1 MKEKFFHQLLSMFR
15 VTPEYP
21 ETLIPSVEET
31 ARILKTNPEIYKR
44 FENAY
49 QTSDAIGIPG
59 YPVNA
64 KQAAREKEG
73 VDTSAP
79 DLSSLMNRIVRELE
93 NDTFIWQYTDG
104 TVSPFSINIPE
115 ITEIPEPVTV
125 EELNIVPREY
135 RPQLAGNIVCRG
147 WNDHAGRQ
155 AAYWYNLA
163 VTEKSEKKREEAYS
177 MFRKSLDILNPDP
190 VTYKMI
196 GMHVNS
202 MGYWLPKMVNA
213 IKEDG
218 FFKIP
223 DTTIIKI
230 PLPLLQLTFL
240 EYSDINRTTLD
251 IVDDYCRKVFSLDE
265 TKEYFI
271 KTGVFSS
278 KYDFRNA
285 RVSGSKEVRELG
297 EYLLYI
303 HGFSRVVG
311 GPTSYGAATTN
322 EWVVRDFIPDTENNP
337 TIYHGLPLHT
347 EYRVF
352 VDFNATDPFEQV
364 LGISPY
370 WEPKTMKNHF
380 MPLAE
385 GRSGMNPEAYHD
397 YCTYSVAEEKL
408 MKRYEENKERV
419 LDHVLNIVRCNEQM
433 HGQWSMDIMQ
443 NGNDFW
449 FIDMAT
455 ASESALKECIPK
467 GKLKKMKENWIPEI
481 R

>member
-1 MKEKFFHQLLSMFR
+1 MRKNFFTIHKKTI
-15 VTPEYP
+15 V
-21 ETLIPSVEET
+21 PSVEEA
-31 ARILKTNPEIYKR
+31 ARILKTSPEAYKE

-49 QTSDAIGIPG
+49 KTIDAVAVPG
-59 YPVNA
+59 YPINA
-64 KQAAREKEG
+64 KQAAEEKQGIENSTAL
-73 VDTSAP
+73 DISN
-79 DLSSLMNRIVRELE
+79 LMSRIVKELE
-93 NDTFIWQYTDG
+93 SQTSIWRYNDG
-104 TVSPFSINIPE
+104 TVFSFSDSIS
-115 ITEIPEPVTV
+115 EIPEPVTV
-125 EELNIVPREY
+125 EELNMVPRKF
-135 RPQLAGNIVCRG
+135 RPQLAGNVVCRKED
-147 WNDHAGRQ
+147 DHAGLWSV
-155 AAYWYNLA
+155 YWYNLA
-163 VTEKSEKKREEAYS
+163 VNGKSERERKEAYS
-177 MFRKSLDILNPDP
+177 MFRKGLDILDPDP
-190 VTYKMI
+190 VSYKMI
-196 GMHVNS
+196 GMNVNS

-251 IVDDYCRKVFSLDE
+251 IVDDYCKKVFSLDE

-285 RVSGSKEVRELG
+285 RVSGAKEVRELG

-352 VDFNATDPFEQV
+352 VDFNATPPFDQV

-380 MPLAE
+380 KPLAE
-385 GRSGMNPEAYHD
+385 DHRKMDPDAYHD

-408 MKRYEENKERV
+408 MKRYEENKEKV

-433 HGQWSMDIMQ
+433 YGQWSMDIMQ

-467 GKLKKMKENWIPEI
+467 GKLRKMEENWIPEI
-481 R
+481 SLSNNRR

>member
-1 MKEKFFHQLLSMFR
+1 
-15 VTPEYP
+15 
-21 ETLIPSVEET
+21 
-31 ARILKTNPEIYKR
+31 
-44 FENAY
+44 
-49 QTSDAIGIPG
+49 
-59 YPVNA
+59 
-64 KQAAREKEG
+64 
-73 VDTSAP
+73 
-79 DLSSLMNRIVRELE
+79 MNRIVRELE

-163 VTEKSEKKREEAYS
+163 VSEKSEKKREEAYS

-271 KTGVFSS
+271 KTGVFHP
-278 KYDFRNA
+278 NM
-285 RVSGSKEVRELG
+285 
-297 EYLLYI
+297 
-303 HGFSRVVG
+303 
-311 GPTSYGAATTN
+311 
-322 EWVVRDFIPDTENNP
+322 
-337 TIYHGLPLHT
+337 
-347 EYRVF
+347 
-352 VDFNATDPFEQV
+352 
-364 LGISPY
+364 IS
-370 WEPKTMKNHF
+370 E
-380 MPLAE
+380 MP
-385 GRSGMNPEAYHD
+385 
-397 YCTYSVAEEKL
+397 V
-408 MKRYEENKERV
+408 
-419 LDHVLNIVRCNEQM
+419 
-433 HGQWSMDIMQ
+433 
-443 NGNDFW
+443 
-449 FIDMAT
+449 
-455 ASESALKECIPK
+455 
-467 GKLKKMKENWIPEI
+467 
-481 R
+481 

>member
-1 MKEKFFHQLLSMFR
+1 MKEKFFHQLLSMFG

-21 ETLIPSVEET
+21 ETLIPSVEDT
-31 ARILKTNPEIYKR
+31 ARILKINPEIYKR

-59 YPVNA
+59 YSVNA

-104 TVSPFSINIPE
+104 TVSPFSINMP
-115 ITEIPEPVTV
+115 EIPEPVTV
-125 EELNIVPREY
+125 EELNMVPREY
-135 RPQLAGNIVCRG
+135 RPQLAGNVVCRG

-177 MFRKSLDILNPDP
+177 MFRKSLDILNPDL
-190 VTYKMI
+190 VTYKMM
-196 GMHVNS
+196 GMNVNS

-285 RVSGSKEVRELG
+285 RVSGAKEVRELG

-311 GPTSYGAATTN
+311 GPTSY
-322 EWVVRDFIPDTENNP
+322 DCF
-337 TIYHGLPLHT
+337 L
-347 EYRVF
+347 
-352 VDFNATDPFEQV
+352 
-364 LGISPY
+364 LG
-370 WEPKTMKNHF
+370 T
-380 MPLAE
+380 L
-385 GRSGMNPEAYHD
+385 
-397 YCTYSVAEEKL
+397 
-408 MKRYEENKERV
+408 
-419 LDHVLNIVRCNEQM
+419 
-433 HGQWSMDIMQ
+433 
-443 NGNDFW
+443 
-449 FIDMAT
+449 
-455 ASESALKECIPK
+455 
-467 GKLKKMKENWIPEI
+467 
-481 R
+481 

>member
-1 MKEKFFHQLLSMFR
+1 
-15 VTPEYP
+15 
-21 ETLIPSVEET
+21 
-31 ARILKTNPEIYKR
+31 
-44 FENAY
+44 
-49 QTSDAIGIPG
+49 
-59 YPVNA
+59 
-64 KQAAREKEG
+64 
-73 VDTSAP
+73 
-79 DLSSLMNRIVRELE
+79 
-93 NDTFIWQYTDG
+93 
-104 TVSPFSINIPE
+104 
-115 ITEIPEPVTV
+115 
-125 EELNIVPREY
+125 
-135 RPQLAGNIVCRG
+135 
-147 WNDHAGRQ
+147 
-155 AAYWYNLA
+155 
-163 VTEKSEKKREEAYS
+163 
-177 MFRKSLDILNPDP
+177 MFRKSLDILNPDL

-196 GMHVNS
+196 GMNVNS

-265 TKEYFI
+265 KKEYFI

-311 GPTSYGAATTN
+311 DPTSYGAATTN
-322 EWVVRDFIPDTENNP
+322 EWVIRDFIPDTENNP

-352 VDFNATDPFEQV
+352 VDFNATDSFEQV

-380 MPLAE
+380 KPLAE
-385 GRSGMNPEAYHD
+385 GRRGMDPDAYHD

-419 LDHVLNIVRCNEQM
+419 LDHVLNIVRCNERM

-455 ASESALKECIPK
+455 ASASALNECIPK